1 MATAK
6 KRSISL
12 TQEMEDAIQRRLATG
27 RYASDGDVIRA
38 ALRVLECYDE
48 ERARKRALLDDAL
61 SRGIADAEAGRVMPL
76 EEAFARIRKEIGLRG
91 EDHDRIARP

>member
-12 TQEMEDAIQRRLATG
+12 TQEMEDAIARRLATG
-27 RYASDGDVIRA
+27 RYASDDDVIRA
-38 ALRVLECYDE
+38 ALLVLERHDE
-48 ERARKRALLDDAL
+48 ERARKLALLDDAL

-76 EEAFARIRKEIGLRG
+76 EEAFARIRKEIGLPD
-91 EDHDRIARP
+91 EDRDR

>member
-27 RYASDGDVIRA
+27 RYA
-38 ALRVLECYDE
+38 
-48 ERARKRALLDDAL
+48 
-61 SRGIADAEAGRVMPL
+61 
-76 EEAFARIRKEIGLRG
+76 
-91 EDHDRIARP
+91 

>member
-38 ALRVLECYDE
+38 ALLALERHDE
-48 ERARKRALLDDAL
+48 ERARKLALLDDAL
-61 SRGIADAEAGRVMPL
+61 SRGIADAEAGRVVPL
-76 EEAFARIRKEIGLRG
+76 EEAFARIRKEIGLPD
-91 EDHDRIARP
+91 EDHDR

>member
-27 RYASDGDVIRA
+27 RYASDDDVIRA
-38 ALRVLECYDE
+38 ALRVLERHDE
-48 ERARKRALLDDAL
+48 ERAQKLALLDDAL
-61 SRGIADAEAGRVMPL
+61 SRGIADAEAGRVMAL
-76 EEAFARIRKEIGLRG
+76 DEAFARIRREIGLPD
-91 EDHDRIARP
+91 EDHDR